1 MGKGGRASGGRCG
14 RRMSVYLRSLRGVA
28 GRAKGGGA
36 VDDELCGVRGVV
48 VDARVHLGR
57 VRIEAETVKDLHV
70 CDSAPARQRGHG
82 CWTVEPEHVTE
93 QNAHPL
99 WILLSFPQF
108 RWPPGVCQKE
118 LRSQTS

>member
-57 VRIEAETVKDLHV
+57 VRIEAETVKDLHRRF
-70 CDSAPARQRGHG
+70 SASPTTGAWMLDGR
-82 CWTVEPEHVTE
+82 T
-93 QNAHPL
+93 
-99 WILLSFPQF
+99 
-108 RWPPGVCQKE
+108 
-118 LRSQTS
+118 